1 LDIVRNISKLRLDTV
16 LEQAKSLWDASN
28 SITERH
34 IHGMKIYNSRLL
46 ALFLMNSLTPDF
58 ATLLHSRIDLDYST
72 DGPLLLF
79 TMCNHI
85 HRNHLAFIKSIKNKI
100 RLATLGE
107 FKNNVKSFSIFF
119 KIIFA

>member
-1 LDIVRNISKLRLDTV
+1 
-16 LEQAKSLWDASN
+16 
-28 SITERH
+28 
-34 IHGMKIYNSRLL
+34 
-46 ALFLMNSLTPDF
+46 MNSLTPDF
-58 ATLLHSRIDLDYST
+58 ATLLHSRTDLDYST

-85 HRNHLAFIKSIKNKI
+85 HRNHLAFIESIKNKI